1 MKNIFEIVQEVLLSA
16 DKYQSEDNNLLKA
29 KVYSDIMMMDEE
41 LLSLLL
47 SNERIK
53 EEFFTKVKDTLV
65 FDKQKFAWLI
75 ESKEFLPDSYTRY
88 SNKIGLTSNGNFIS
102 QKNDVVLDFPY
113 KDCYLQGGQDKED
126 QKREEIFYHE
136 TIASDEVTRML
147 APKVFTNAK
156 RYTKEGIEENIEF
169 KDDDNL
175 IIKGN
180 NLIALSSLLKRYE
193 GKVKLIYI
201 DPPYN
206 TGNDGFNYN
215 DSFNRSTWLTFMKNR
230 LELAMKLL
238 KPDGVIFIQISDE
251 EQAYLKV
258 LLDETIGEDNFIN
271 TLSVFTKVSAGAS
284 GGGEDK
290 KLKKNIEYIHI
301 YTKDMTQFKGF
312 NIPYKNTELMNYI
325 EQMKL
330 DGKSF
335 KYTNVLYKSG
345 IETYYKTIKDGSGE
359 DIIINKVTG
368 YEIKTVR
375 EISKLENITIKE
387 VYEKYFDRIMTTTNA
402 QTSIR
407 TRVWDA
413 TDNENNMYSA
423 TYFPKSGRN
432 KGQETKLLFLGKQKV
447 LVIWLYNTAEKGND
461 NKIYKKEKIGT
472 FWDGFSWIN
481 VTKEGKVKFENGKK
495 PESLIKQVLE
505 MGSDKNDIVLD
516 FFMGSGTTAAVA
528 HKMER
533 KYIGIE
539 QMDYINEVTI
549 PRLKRVIEGD
559 KSGISEVVDWQGGG
573 SFVYCELLENS
584 KELIDEIQN
593 ATDAT
598 ITDIK
603 EKIYRD
609 ERIVPYIT
617 RDELEA
623 IDVEFEKLT
632 LEEKKMALCALV
644 DKNKLYVNLSDID
657 DKAYNISDKDRKFTE
672 SFYKR
677 EV

>member
-1 MKNIFEIVQEVLLSA
+1 MKNIFEVVQEVLLSA

-47 SNERIK
+47 NNERIK
-53 EEFFTKVKDTLV
+53 GEFFTKVKNTLI

-126 QKREEIFYHE
+126 QKRDEIFYHE

-156 RYTKEGIEENIEF
+156 RYTKEGIEQNIEF

-206 TGNDGFNYN
+206 TGNDSFGYN
-215 DSFNRSTWLTFMKNR
+215 DSFNHSTWLTFMKNR
-230 LELAMKLL
+230 LDLAKKLL
-238 KPDGVIFIQISDE
+238 ADDGSIYVQIDNNE
-251 EQAYLKV
+251 VHYLKV
-258 LLDETIGEDNFIN
+258 LMDDVFGESNFQREIIWVLKGVSGYKSLVNNYVRGHDTILF
-271 TLSVFTKVSAGAS
+271 FTKSKDFIYNKQYLPYSEEQLKRFSSVD
-284 GGGEDK
+284 EDGRK
-290 KLKKNIEYIHI
+290 
-301 YTKDMTQFKGF
+301 
-312 NIPYKNTELMNYI
+312 
-325 EQMKL
+325 
-330 DGKSF
+330 
-335 KYTNVLYKSG
+335 
-345 IETYYKTIKDGSGE
+345 YKTI
-359 DIIINKVTG
+359 T
-368 YEIKTVR
+368 KTRRMYLDEAKGVP
-375 EISKLENITIKE
+375 LT
-387 VYEKYFDRIMTTTNA
+387 D
-402 QTSIR
+402 
-407 TRVWDA
+407 VWDDIA
-413 TDNENNMYSA
+413 SFQTIVNSPEITGFNTQKPERLIKRIIDCS
-423 TYFPKSGRN
+423 SN
-432 KGQETKLLFLGKQKV
+432 KG
-447 LVIWLYNTAEKGND
+447 D
-461 NKIYKKEKIGT
+461 
-472 FWDGFSWIN
+472 
-481 VTKEGKVKFENGKK
+481 
-495 PESLIKQVLE
+495 LI
-505 MGSDKNDIVLD
+505 LD
-516 FFMGSGTTAAVA
+516 FNLGSGTTAAVA

-549 PRLKRVIEGD
+549 PRLQRVIEGD
-559 KSGISEVVDWQGGG
+559 KSGISEEVDWQDGG

-623 IDVEFEKLT
+623 VDVEFEKLT

>member
-1 MKNIFEIVQEVLLSA
+1 MKNIFEIVQEVLLGA

-53 EEFFTKVKDTLV
+53 EEFFTKVKDTLI

-136 TIASDEVTRML
+136 TIANDEVTRML

-206 TGNDGFNYN
+206 TGSDSFRYN
-215 DSFNRSTWLTFMKNR
+215 DSFNHSTWLTFMKNR
-230 LELAMKLL
+230 LDLAKKLL
-238 KPDGVIFIQISDE
+238 ADDGSIYVQIDNNE
-251 EQAYLKV
+251 VHYLKV
-258 LLDETIGEDNFIN
+258 LMDDVFGESNFQREIIWSLKTSSGYKTAINNWVRSHDTILFYSKTSHFKFNKLYLDYSDEYKKRFKKVDEDGRRYRDDRGSGVKQYLDE
-271 TLSVFTKVSAGAS
+271 
-284 GGGEDK
+284 
-290 KLKKNIEYIHI
+290 LKGIPVGDVWDDIMSFQQAATSSE
-301 YTKDMTQFKGF
+301 FLGF
-312 NIPYKNTELMNYI
+312 NT
-325 EQMKL
+325 Q
-330 DGKSF
+330 
-335 KYTNVLYKSG
+335 
-345 IETYYKTIKDGSGE
+345 
-359 DIIINKVTG
+359 
-368 YEIKTVR
+368 
-375 EISKLENITIKE
+375 
-387 VYEKYFDRIMTTTNA
+387 
-402 QTSIR
+402 
-407 TRVWDA
+407 
-413 TDNENNMYSA
+413 
-423 TYFPKSGRN
+423 
-432 KGQETKLLFLGKQKV
+432 
-447 LVIWLYNTAEKGND
+447 
-461 NKIYKKEKIGT
+461 
-472 FWDGFSWIN
+472 
-481 VTKEGKVKFENGKK
+481 K
-495 PESLIKQVLE
+495 PEELIKRIISASTE
-505 MGSDKNDIVLD
+505 PDEIILD
-516 FFMGSGTTAAVA
+516 FNLGSGTTAAVA

-623 IDVEFEKLT
+623 VDVEFEKLT

-657 DKAYNISDKDRKFTE
+657 DKEYNISDKDRKFTE

>member
-1 MKNIFEIVQEVLLSA
+1 MKNIFEIVQEVLLGA

-53 EEFFTKVKDTLV
+53 EEFFTKVKDTLI

-156 RYTKEGIEENIEF
+156 RYTKEGVEENIEF

-180 NLIALSSLLKRYE
+180 NLVALSSLLKRYE

-201 DPPYN
+201 DPPYYFHTN
-206 TGNDGFNYN
+206 KKEDTFAYN
-215 DSFNRSTWLTFMKNR
+215 SNFKLSTWLVFMKNR
-230 LELAMKLL
+230 LSIAKKLL
-238 KPDGVIFIQISDE
+238 SDDGAIFVQISDDGVGE
-251 EQAYLKV
+251 LHTLMKEIFNDSENNFLNKITVRTKSPSGFASV
-258 LLDETIGEDNFIN
+258 NAGVFET
-271 TLSVFTKVSAGAS
+271 A
-284 GGGEDK
+284 
-290 KLKKNIEYIHI
+290 EYII
-301 YTKDMTQFKGF
+301 SFAKNKKKWTYNIQYTASLYDT
-312 NIPYKNTELMNYI
+312 NYKWIIQNKEEDHSKWKI
-325 EQMKL
+325 
-330 DGKSF
+330 
-335 KYTNVLYKSG
+335 
-345 IETYYKTIKDGSGE
+345 E
-359 DIIINKVTG
+359 DINIIVANQHGFDSVRNARSKLGREVFNNLVGQYALENADNVFRLTAIGNDAGQKVVEAREKSKENRDIVFEVQREGQYTVYVYNG
-368 YEIKTVR
+368 NEIAFYSKKVR
-375 EISKLENITIKE
+375 EIDGVLTPSMQLTNIWSDTP
-387 VYEKYFDRIMTTTNA
+387 YEGIASEGGVTL
-402 QTSIR
+402 
-407 TRVWDA
+407 
-413 TDNENNMYSA
+413 
-423 TYFPKSGRN
+423 
-432 KGQETKLLFLGKQKV
+432 KG
-447 LVIWLYNTAEKGND
+447 
-461 NKIYKKEKIGT
+461 
-472 FWDGFSWIN
+472 
-481 VTKEGKVKFENGKK
+481 GKK
-495 PESLIKQVLE
+495 PEKLIQRIIEL
-505 MGSDKNDIVLD
+505 STDPRDLVLD
-516 FFMGSGTTAAVA
+516 FHLGSGTTAAVA
-528 HKMER
+528 HKIGR
-533 KYIGIE
+533 QYIGVE
-539 QMDYINEVTI
+539 QLDYGKNDCIIRLNNVIN
-549 PRLKRVIEGD
+549 GD
-559 KSGISEVVDWQGGG
+559 QSGISKIVNWQGGG

-623 IDVEFEKLT
+623 VDVEFEKLT

>member
-1 MKNIFEIVQEVLLSA
+1 MKNIFEIVQEVLLGA

-53 EEFFTKVKDTLV
+53 EEFFTKVKDTLI

-136 TIASDEVTRML
+136 TIANDEVTRML

-206 TGNDGFNYN
+206 TGSDSFRYN
-215 DSFNRSTWLTFMKNR
+215 DSFNHSTWLTFMKNR
-230 LELAMKLL
+230 LDLAKKLL
-238 KPDGVIFIQISDE
+238 ADDGSIYVQIDNNE
-251 EQAYLKV
+251 VHYLKV
-258 LLDETIGEDNFIN
+258 LMDDVFGESNFQREIIWVLKGVSGYKSLVNNYVRGHDTILF
-271 TLSVFTKVSAGAS
+271 FTKSKDFIYNKQYLPYSDEQLKRFSSVD
-284 GGGEDK
+284 EDGRK
-290 KLKKNIEYIHI
+290 
-301 YTKDMTQFKGF
+301 
-312 NIPYKNTELMNYI
+312 
-325 EQMKL
+325 
-330 DGKSF
+330 
-335 KYTNVLYKSG
+335 
-345 IETYYKTIKDGSGE
+345 YKTI
-359 DIIINKVTG
+359 T
-368 YEIKTVR
+368 KTRRMYLDEAKGVP
-375 EISKLENITIKE
+375 LT
-387 VYEKYFDRIMTTTNA
+387 D
-402 QTSIR
+402 
-407 TRVWDA
+407 VWDDIA
-413 TDNENNMYSA
+413 SFQTIVNSPEITGFNTQKPERLIKRIIDCS
-423 TYFPKSGRN
+423 SN
-432 KGQETKLLFLGKQKV
+432 KG
-447 LVIWLYNTAEKGND
+447 D
-461 NKIYKKEKIGT
+461 
-472 FWDGFSWIN
+472 
-481 VTKEGKVKFENGKK
+481 
-495 PESLIKQVLE
+495 LI
-505 MGSDKNDIVLD
+505 LD
-516 FFMGSGTTAAVA
+516 FNLGSGTTAAVA

-623 IDVEFEKLT
+623 VDVEFEKLT

-657 DKAYNISDKDRKFTE
+657 DKEYNISDKDRKFTE

>member
-206 TGNDGFNYN
+206 TGSDSFGYN
-215 DSFNRSTWLTFMKNR
+215 DSFNHSTWLTFMKNR
-230 LELAMKLL
+230 LDISKDLL
-238 KPDGVIFIQISDE
+238 SDNGLIFIQCDDNE
-251 EQAYLKV
+251 EAYLKV
-258 LLDETIGEDNFIN
+258 LCDSIFGNDNFIN
-271 TLSVFTKVSAGAS
+271 IITIKTKIGGVSGSSEGKSLKDTTEFILVYAKNKQQIELNPVYVKTPLYDYIQEYKDS
-284 GGGEDK
+284 GKSWKYTSIITKLEGK
-290 KLKKNIEYIHI
+290 KLI
-301 YTKDMTQFKGF
+301 KG
-312 NIPYKNTELMNYI
+312 N
-325 EQMKL
+325 
-330 DGKSF
+330 
-335 KYTNVLYKSG
+335 
-345 IETYYKTIKDGSGE
+345 GE
-359 DIIINKVTG
+359 
-368 YEIKTVR
+368 YEIYSYDSFQSMSVLEYARK
-375 EISKLENITIKE
+375 EGISEKE
-387 VYEKYFDRIMTTTNA
+387 VYEQYADRIFRTTNA
-402 QTSIR
+402 QSSIR
-407 TRVWDA
+407 
-413 TDNENNMYSA
+413 
-423 TYFPKSGRN
+423 
-432 KGQETKLLFLGKQKV
+432 QKV
-447 LVIWLYNTAEKGND
+447 MDETSNVKNEIVSIEYVPIKGKNKDKKIEVLYKGSKRNMFMFLSDMVTSD
-461 NKIYKKEKIGT
+461 NGTFSYLEKIT
-472 FWDGFSWIN
+472 TLWEDIQYN
-481 VTKEGKVKFENGKK
+481 NLAKEGEVDFTNGKK
-495 PESLIKQVLE
+495 PELILQRIIELSTNE
-505 MGSDKNDIVLD
+505 DDIVLD
-516 FFMGSGTTAAVA
+516 YFAGSGTTAAVA
-528 HKMER
+528 HKMDR
-533 KYIGIE
+533 QYIGIE
-539 QMDYINEVTI
+539 QMDYINDLTLT
-549 PRLKRVIEGD
+549 RLNKVLNGD
-559 KSGISEVVDWQGGG
+559 SSGVSKIVNWQGGG

-593 ATDAT
+593 AMDAT

-623 IDVEFEKLT
+623 VDVEFEKLT

>member
-102 QKNDVVLDFPY
+102 QKNDVVLDFSY

-180 NLIALSSLLKRYE
+180 NLIALSSLLKRYK
-193 GKVKLIYI
+193 GKIKCIYI

-206 TGNDGFNYN
+206 TGTDTFGYN
-215 DSFNRSTWLTFMKNR
+215 DNFNRSAWLVFMKNR
-230 LELAMKLL
+230 LELAKELL
-238 KPDGVIFIQISDE
+238 TDDGAIYVQLDYH
-251 EQAYLKV
+251 QVHYGKV
-258 LLDETIGEDNFIN
+258 LMDEIFGEDNFEREIIWRIGWI
-271 TLSVFTKVSAGAS
+271 SGYKSADNNWIRNHDTILFYA
-284 GGGEDK
+284 
-290 KLKKNIEYIHI
+290 
-301 YTKDMTQFKGF
+301 KDSKRLDFIK
-312 NIPYKNTELMNYI
+312 NYI
-325 EQMKL
+325 PKEEFKKIAVSQAERYPIEDVWNGNEYDDL
-330 DGKSF
+330 NSIAIVSF
-335 KYTNVLYKSG
+335 
-345 IETYYKTIKDGSGE
+345 SGE
-359 DIIINKVTG
+359 TVSKMLNK
-368 YEIKTVR
+368 ED
-375 EISKLENITIKE
+375 E
-387 VYEKYFDRIMTTTNA
+387 V
-402 QTSIR
+402 
-407 TRVWDA
+407 
-413 TDNENNMYSA
+413 
-423 TYFPKSGRN
+423 
-432 KGQETKLLFLGKQKV
+432 KGQKSEKLIERIFKAHTKPG
-447 LVIWLYNTAEKGND
+447 
-461 NKIYKKEKIGT
+461 
-472 FWDGFSWIN
+472 
-481 VTKEGKVKFENGKK
+481 
-495 PESLIKQVLE
+495 
-505 MGSDKNDIVLD
+505 DIVLD
-516 FFMGSGTTAAVA
+516 FFGGSGTSSAVA
-528 HKMER
+528 HKMGLQ
-533 KYIGIE
+533 YIVCE
-539 QMDYINEVTI
+539 QLEEHIDISLRRMS
-549 PRLKRVIEGD
+549 KVISGEQ
-559 KSGISEVVDWQGGG
+559 SGISKRNNWEGGG

-623 IDVEFEKLT
+623 VDVEFEKLT

-657 DKAYNISDKDRKFTE
+657 DETYNINDEDRKFTE

>member
-1 MKNIFEIVQEVLLSA
+1 MKNIFEIVQEVLLGA

-53 EEFFTKVKDTLV
+53 EEFFVKLKDTLI

-126 QKREEIFYHE
+126 QKRDEIFYHE

-156 RYTKEGIEENIEF
+156 RYTKEGIEQNIEF

-206 TGNDGFNYN
+206 TGNDSFGYN
-215 DSFNRSTWLTFMKNR
+215 DSFNHSTWLTFMKNR
-230 LELAMKLL
+230 LDLAKKLL
-238 KPDGVIFIQISDE
+238 ADDGSIYVQIDNNE
-251 EQAYLKV
+251 VHYLKV
-258 LLDETIGEDNFIN
+258 LMDDVFGESNFQREIIWVLKGVSGYKSLVNNYVRGHDTILF
-271 TLSVFTKVSAGAS
+271 FTKSKDFIYNKQYLPYSEEQLKRFSSVD
-284 GGGEDK
+284 EDGRK
-290 KLKKNIEYIHI
+290 
-301 YTKDMTQFKGF
+301 
-312 NIPYKNTELMNYI
+312 
-325 EQMKL
+325 
-330 DGKSF
+330 
-335 KYTNVLYKSG
+335 
-345 IETYYKTIKDGSGE
+345 YKTI
-359 DIIINKVTG
+359 T
-368 YEIKTVR
+368 KTRRMYLDEAKGVP
-375 EISKLENITIKE
+375 LT
-387 VYEKYFDRIMTTTNA
+387 D
-402 QTSIR
+402 
-407 TRVWDA
+407 VWDDIA
-413 TDNENNMYSA
+413 SFQTIVNSPEITGFNTQKPERLIKRIIDCS
-423 TYFPKSGRN
+423 SN
-432 KGQETKLLFLGKQKV
+432 KG
-447 LVIWLYNTAEKGND
+447 D
-461 NKIYKKEKIGT
+461 
-472 FWDGFSWIN
+472 
-481 VTKEGKVKFENGKK
+481 
-495 PESLIKQVLE
+495 LI
-505 MGSDKNDIVLD
+505 LD
-516 FFMGSGTTAAVA
+516 FNLGSGTTAAVA

-549 PRLKRVIEGD
+549 PRLQRVIEGD
-559 KSGISEVVDWQGGG
+559 KSGISEEVDWQDGG

-593 ATDAT
+593 ATDVT
-598 ITDIK
+598 ITDMK

-623 IDVEFEKLT
+623 VDVEFEKLP
-632 LEEKKMALCALV
+632 LEEKRKVLCELV

-657 DKAYNISDKDRKFTE
+657 DKTYNINDEDRMFTE

>member
-206 TGNDGFNYN
+206 TGSDSFGYN
-215 DSFNRSTWLTFMKNR
+215 DSFNHSTWLTFMKNR
-230 LELAMKLL
+230 LDISKDLL
-238 KPDGVIFIQISDE
+238 SDNGLIFIQCDDNE
-251 EQAYLKV
+251 EAYLKV
-258 LLDETIGEDNFIN
+258 LCDSIFGNDNFIN
-271 TLSVFTKVSAGAS
+271 IITIKTKIGGVSGSSEGKSLKDTTEFILVYAKNKQQIELNPVYVKTPLYDYIQEYKDS
-284 GGGEDK
+284 GKSWKYTSIITKLEGK
-290 KLKKNIEYIHI
+290 KLI
-301 YTKDMTQFKGF
+301 
-312 NIPYKNTELMNYI
+312 
-325 EQMKL
+325 
-330 DGKSF
+330 KS
-335 KYTNVLYKSG
+335 N
-345 IETYYKTIKDGSGE
+345 GE
-359 DIIINKVTG
+359 
-368 YEIKTVR
+368 YEIYSYDSFQSMSVLEYARK
-375 EISKLENITIKE
+375 EGISEKE
-387 VYEKYFDRIMTTTNA
+387 VYEQYADRIFRTTNA
-402 QTSIR
+402 QSSIR
-407 TRVWDA
+407 
-413 TDNENNMYSA
+413 
-423 TYFPKSGRN
+423 
-432 KGQETKLLFLGKQKV
+432 QKV
-447 LVIWLYNTAEKGND
+447 MDETSNVKNEIVSIEYVPIKGKNKDKKIEVLYKGSKRNMFMFLSDMVTSD
-461 NKIYKKEKIGT
+461 NGTFSYLEKIT
-472 FWDGFSWIN
+472 TLWEDIQYN
-481 VTKEGKVKFENGKK
+481 NLAKEGEVDFTNGKK
-495 PESLIKQVLE
+495 PELILQRIIELSTNE
-505 MGSDKNDIVLD
+505 DDIVLD
-516 FFMGSGTTAAVA
+516 YFAGSGTTAAVA
-528 HKMER
+528 HKMDR
-533 KYIGIE
+533 QYIGIE
-539 QMDYINEVTI
+539 QMDYINDLTLT
-549 PRLKRVIEGD
+549 RLNKVLHGD
-559 KSGISEVVDWQGGG
+559 SSGVSKIVNWQGGG

-623 IDVEFEKLT
+623 VDVEFEKLT

>member
-1 MKNIFEIVQEVLLSA
+1 MKNIFEIVQEVLLGA

-206 TGNDGFNYN
+206 TGNDSFGYN
-215 DSFNRSTWLTFMKNR
+215 DSFNHSTWLTFMKNR
-230 LELAMKLL
+230 LDLAKKLL
-238 KPDGVIFIQISDE
+238 ADDGSIYVQIDNNE
-251 EQAYLKV
+251 VHYLKV
-258 LLDETIGEDNFIN
+258 LMDDVFGESNFQREIIWVLKGVSGYKSLVNNYVRGHDTILF
-271 TLSVFTKVSAGAS
+271 FTKSKDFIYNKQYLPYSDEQLKRFSSVD
-284 GGGEDK
+284 EDGRK
-290 KLKKNIEYIHI
+290 
-301 YTKDMTQFKGF
+301 
-312 NIPYKNTELMNYI
+312 
-325 EQMKL
+325 
-330 DGKSF
+330 
-335 KYTNVLYKSG
+335 
-345 IETYYKTIKDGSGE
+345 YKTI
-359 DIIINKVTG
+359 T
-368 YEIKTVR
+368 KTRRMYLDEAKGVP
-375 EISKLENITIKE
+375 LT
-387 VYEKYFDRIMTTTNA
+387 D
-402 QTSIR
+402 
-407 TRVWDA
+407 VWDDIA
-413 TDNENNMYSA
+413 SFQTIVNSPEITGFNTQKPERLIKRIIDCS
-423 TYFPKSGRN
+423 SN
-432 KGQETKLLFLGKQKV
+432 KG
-447 LVIWLYNTAEKGND
+447 D
-461 NKIYKKEKIGT
+461 
-472 FWDGFSWIN
+472 
-481 VTKEGKVKFENGKK
+481 
-495 PESLIKQVLE
+495 LI
-505 MGSDKNDIVLD
+505 LD
-516 FFMGSGTTAAVA
+516 FNLGSGTTAAVA

-623 IDVEFEKLT
+623 VDVEFEKLT

>member
-1 MKNIFEIVQEVLLSA
+1 MKNIFEIVQEVLLGA

-53 EEFFTKVKDTLV
+53 EEFFTKVKDTLI

-136 TIASDEVTRML
+136 TIANDEVTRML

-156 RYTKEGIEENIEF
+156 RYTKGGIEENIEM

-180 NLIALSSLLKRYE
+180 NLIGLSSILKRYE
-193 GKVKLIYI
+193 GKVKCIFI
-201 DPPYN
+201 DPPYF
-206 TGNDGFNYN
+206 FNKTKPSDTFSYN
-215 DSFNRSTWLTFMKNR
+215 SNFKLSSWLVFMKNR
-230 LELAMKLL
+230 LEVAHKMLSEE
-238 KPDGVIFIQISDE
+238 GVLFMAISDE
-251 EQAYLKV
+251 GAHYLKV
-258 LLDETIGEDNFIN
+258 ITDDIFDMENFIADVTWESRKSVSSDGLFSQN
-271 TLSVFTKVSAGAS
+271 SNHILVFAKNKNRIDKNSFRLSL
-284 GGGEDK
+284 D
-290 KLKKNIEYIHI
+290 IE
-301 YTKDMTQFKGF
+301 
-312 NIPYKNTELMNYI
+312 
-325 EQMKL
+325 
-330 DGKSF
+330 SF
-335 KYTNVLYKSG
+335 KYDDKDGRGKYRLEPFDAPNIRKNLSYKIINPNTG
-345 IETYYKTIKDGSGE
+345 EEYYPPVGRCWRTEEKTYLDLLKDGRIRFGVNGTAKPQLKTYYLEAKESGKGKASSTIWHDVTQS
-359 DIIINKVTG
+359 IIWQELDAN
-368 YEIKTVR
+368 
-375 EISKLENITIKE
+375 
-387 VYEKYFDRIMTTTNA
+387 TNA
-402 QTSIR
+402 TKDQM
-407 TRVWDA
+407 
-413 TDNENNMYSA
+413 EL
-423 TYFPKSGRN
+423 FG
-432 KGQETKLLFLGKQKV
+432 ETVFT
-447 LVIWLYNTAEKGND
+447 NP
-461 NKIYKKEKIGT
+461 
-472 FWDGFSWIN
+472 
-481 VTKEGKVKFENGKK
+481 K
-495 PESLIKQVLE
+495 PEDLILRAIE
-505 MGSDKNDIVLD
+505 LSTTKNDWVMD
-516 FFMGSGTTAAVA
+516 FFMGSGTTQAVA
-528 HKMER
+528 LKAGR
-533 KYIGIE
+533 RFIGLE
-539 QMDYINEVTI
+539 QMDYINTVSI
-549 PRLKRVIEGD
+549 PRLQKVIEGEQTGVS
-559 KSGISEVVDWQGGG
+559 KNLNWQGGG

>member
-1 MKNIFEIVQEVLLSA
+1 MKNIFEIVQEVLLGA

-53 EEFFTKVKDTLV
+53 EEFFTKVKDTLI

-113 KDCYLQGGQDKED
+113 KDCYLQAGQDKED

-136 TIASDEVTRML
+136 TIANDEVTRML

-206 TGNDGFNYN
+206 TGSDSFRYN
-215 DSFNRSTWLTFMKNR
+215 DSFNHSTWLTFMKNR
-230 LELAMKLL
+230 LDLAKKLL
-238 KPDGVIFIQISDE
+238 ADDGSIYVQIDNNE
-251 EQAYLKV
+251 VHYLKV
-258 LLDETIGEDNFIN
+258 LMDDVFGESNFQREIIWVLKGVSGYKSLVNNYVRGHDTILF
-271 TLSVFTKVSAGAS
+271 FTKSKDFIYNKQYLPYSDEQLKRFSSVD
-284 GGGEDK
+284 EDGRK
-290 KLKKNIEYIHI
+290 
-301 YTKDMTQFKGF
+301 
-312 NIPYKNTELMNYI
+312 
-325 EQMKL
+325 
-330 DGKSF
+330 
-335 KYTNVLYKSG
+335 
-345 IETYYKTIKDGSGE
+345 YKTI
-359 DIIINKVTG
+359 T
-368 YEIKTVR
+368 KTRRMYLDEAKGVP
-375 EISKLENITIKE
+375 LT
-387 VYEKYFDRIMTTTNA
+387 D
-402 QTSIR
+402 
-407 TRVWDA
+407 VWDDIA
-413 TDNENNMYSA
+413 SFQTIVNSPEITGFNTQKPERLIKRIIDCS
-423 TYFPKSGRN
+423 SN
-432 KGQETKLLFLGKQKV
+432 KG
-447 LVIWLYNTAEKGND
+447 D
-461 NKIYKKEKIGT
+461 
-472 FWDGFSWIN
+472 
-481 VTKEGKVKFENGKK
+481 
-495 PESLIKQVLE
+495 LI
-505 MGSDKNDIVLD
+505 LD
-516 FFMGSGTTAAVA
+516 FNLGSGTTAAVA

-623 IDVEFEKLT
+623 VDVEFEKLT

-657 DKAYNISDKDRKFTE
+657 DKEYNISDKDRKFTE

>member
-1 MKNIFEIVQEVLLSA
+1 MKNIFEIVQEVLLGA

-53 EEFFTKVKDTLV
+53 EEFFTKVKDTLI

-88 SNKIGLTSNGNFIS
+88 SNKIGLTLNGDFIS

-113 KDCYLQGGQDKED
+113 KDCYLQGGQDKDD
-126 QKREEIFYHE
+126 QKRDEIFYHE
-136 TIASDEVTRML
+136 IIASDQISRML
-147 APKVFTNAK
+147 EPKVFTNAK
-156 RYTKEGIEENIEF
+156 RYTKEGIEENIEIT
-169 KDDDNL
+169 DGDNL

-193 GKVKLIYI
+193 GKIKLIYI

-206 TGNDGFNYN
+206 TGNDSFGYN
-215 DSFNRSTWLTFMKNR
+215 DSFNQSTWLTFMKNR
-230 LELAMKLL
+230 LDLAKKLL
-238 KPDGVIFIQISDE
+238 ADDGSIYVQIDNNE
-251 EQAYLKV
+251 VHYLKV
-258 LLDETIGEDNFIN
+258 LMDDIFGKSNFQREIIWSLKTSSGYKTAINNWVRSHDTILFYSKTSHFKFNKLYLDYSDEYKKRFKKVDEDGRRYRDDRGSGVKQYLDE
-271 TLSVFTKVSAGAS
+271 
-284 GGGEDK
+284 
-290 KLKKNIEYIHI
+290 LKGIPVGDVWDDIMSFQQAATSSE
-301 YTKDMTQFKGF
+301 FLGF
-312 NIPYKNTELMNYI
+312 NT
-325 EQMKL
+325 Q
-330 DGKSF
+330 
-335 KYTNVLYKSG
+335 
-345 IETYYKTIKDGSGE
+345 
-359 DIIINKVTG
+359 
-368 YEIKTVR
+368 
-375 EISKLENITIKE
+375 
-387 VYEKYFDRIMTTTNA
+387 
-402 QTSIR
+402 
-407 TRVWDA
+407 
-413 TDNENNMYSA
+413 
-423 TYFPKSGRN
+423 
-432 KGQETKLLFLGKQKV
+432 
-447 LVIWLYNTAEKGND
+447 
-461 NKIYKKEKIGT
+461 
-472 FWDGFSWIN
+472 
-481 VTKEGKVKFENGKK
+481 K
-495 PESLIKQVLE
+495 PEELIKRIISASTE
-505 MGSDKNDIVLD
+505 PDEIILD
-516 FFMGSGTTAAVA
+516 FNLGSGTTAAVA

-623 IDVEFEKLT
+623 VDVEFEKLT

-657 DKAYNISDKDRKFTE
+657 DKEYNISDKDRKFTE

>member
-206 TGNDGFNYN
+206 TGSDSFGYN
-215 DSFNRSTWLTFMKNR
+215 DSFNHSTWLTFMKNR
-230 LELAMKLL
+230 LDISKDLL
-238 KPDGVIFIQISDE
+238 SDNGLIFIQCDDNE
-251 EQAYLKV
+251 EAYLKV
-258 LLDETIGEDNFIN
+258 LCDSIFGNDNFIN
-271 TLSVFTKVSAGAS
+271 IITIKTKIGGVSGSSEGKSLKDTTEFILVYAKNKQQIELNPVYVKTPLYDYIQEYKDS
-284 GGGEDK
+284 GKSWKYTSIITKLEGK
-290 KLKKNIEYIHI
+290 KLI
-301 YTKDMTQFKGF
+301 
-312 NIPYKNTELMNYI
+312 
-325 EQMKL
+325 
-330 DGKSF
+330 KS
-335 KYTNVLYKSG
+335 N
-345 IETYYKTIKDGSGE
+345 GE
-359 DIIINKVTG
+359 
-368 YEIKTVR
+368 YEIYSYDSFQSMSVLEYARK
-375 EISKLENITIKE
+375 EGISEKE
-387 VYEKYFDRIMTTTNA
+387 VYEQYADRIFRTTNA
-402 QTSIR
+402 QSSIR
-407 TRVWDA
+407 
-413 TDNENNMYSA
+413 
-423 TYFPKSGRN
+423 
-432 KGQETKLLFLGKQKV
+432 QKV
-447 LVIWLYNTAEKGND
+447 MDETSNVKNEIVSIEYVPIKGKNKDKKMEVLYKGSKRNMFMFLSDMVTSD
-461 NKIYKKEKIGT
+461 NGTFSYLEKIT
-472 FWDGFSWIN
+472 TLWEDIQYN
-481 VTKEGKVKFENGKK
+481 NLAKEGEVDFTNGKK
-495 PESLIKQVLE
+495 PELILQRIIELSTNE
-505 MGSDKNDIVLD
+505 DDIVLD
-516 FFMGSGTTAAVA
+516 YFAGSGTTAAVA
-528 HKMER
+528 HKMDR
-533 KYIGIE
+533 QYIGIE
-539 QMDYINEVTI
+539 QMDYINDLTLT
-549 PRLKRVIEGD
+549 RLNKVLNGD
-559 KSGISEVVDWQGGG
+559 SSGVSKIVNWQGGG

-623 IDVEFEKLT
+623 VDVEFEKLT

-657 DKAYNISDKDRKFTE
+657 DETYNINDEDRKFTE